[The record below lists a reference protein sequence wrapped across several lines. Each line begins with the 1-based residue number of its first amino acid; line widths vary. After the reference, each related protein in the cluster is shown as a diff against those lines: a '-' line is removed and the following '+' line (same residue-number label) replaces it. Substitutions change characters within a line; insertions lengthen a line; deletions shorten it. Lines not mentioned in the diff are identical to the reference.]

1 MAGKKYSRATL
12 CPRAPEQETVSRAVP
27 ATVQCVGGEGIVSDE
42 TRPKL
47 LLDPKA
53 EHMTAGPKPFD
64 AAREDAV
71 LKREEQAQARE
82 GAAKVREE
90 LASLREAAICA
101 QEEAARSKM
110 NNEAVRMDQLRE
122 ANENLVIATVHSQET
137 IEAAERV
144 SRQQEHFLAML
155 AHELRNPLAPIV
167 NALAVLHQVPTPE
180 LSVTWGHDIIKR
192 QVDHITRL
200 LDDLLDVSRLTTGK
214 IVLQKAPVAV
224 KSFMV
229 GAVEVVESLVQSR
242 GQHLKLDIPDEV
254 LVVDGDPVRLVQV
267 FSNLLN
273 NAVKYT
279 PIDGNIAFSAARRGD
294 SVVLRV
300 ADDGCGI
307 AAEALPDVFNL
318 FTQEGRSLARA
329 DGGLGIGLSIVRGMV
344 EMHGGSV
351 TANSLGPGEGS
362 EFLVTLPLVH
372 SNASEAGRGAD
383 AISPLLAIHVRVV
396 LIDDN
401 VDASESLKMLLQ
413 LTGCEVS
420 CALDGIAGVALVHAN
435 RPQIVLCDIG
445 LPGMGGYEVIAQ
457 LRKEMSSMPR
467 MIALTGY
474 GQSGDRA
481 RSIAAGFDHHLVKPV
496 DPDALLRLLA
506 EEAERFSST

>member
-1 MAGKKYSRATL
+1 MAKKRSRAML
-12 CPRAPEQETVSRAVP
+12 CPRAPGQETVDHAIL
-27 ATVQCVGGEGIVSDE
+27 ATVQRAGREKIVSNE
-42 TRPKL
+42 TRPKPL
-47 LLDPKA
+47 LELKAVHMGAEPRPVDP
-53 EHMTAGPKPFD
+53 
-64 AAREDAV
+64 AREDAV
-71 LKREEQAQARE
+71 SKREEQALARE
-82 GAAKVREE
+82 GAVKIREE
-90 LASLREAAICA
+90 HASQREAAICA

-110 NNEAVRMDQLRE
+110 KNEAVRMDQLRE
-122 ANENLVIATVHSQET
+122 ANENLVIATLHSQEA

-144 SRQQEHFLAML
+144 SRHQEHFLAML

-180 LSVTWGHDIIKR
+180 PSVTWGHDIIKR
-192 QVDHITRL
+192 QVAHITRL

-224 KSFMV
+224 KDFMA
-229 GAVEVVESLVQSR
+229 GAVEVVQSLVRNRS
-242 GQHLKLDIPDEV
+242 QHLKLDIPDEI

-279 PIDGNIAFSAARRGD
+279 PIDGNISFSAARRGD

-307 AAEALPDVFNL
+307 AAEALPDIFNL
-318 FTQEGRSLARA
+318 FAQEGRSLGRA

-351 TANSLGPGEGS
+351 TASSRGPGEGC
-362 EFLVTLPLVH
+362 EFLVMLPLVH
-372 SNASEAGRGAD
+372 GNASEAGRGGD
-383 AISPLLAIHVRVV
+383 ARAPLLAIHVRVV

-401 VDASESLKMLLQ
+401 VDASDSLSALLQ
-413 LTGCEVS
+413 LTGCDVS
-420 CALDGIAGVALVHAN
+420 CALDGLVGVALVHAN
-435 RPQIVLCDIG
+435 RPQIVICDIG

-457 LRKEMSSMPR
+457 LRKKMSPMPR

-474 GQSGDRA
+474 GQAEDRA

-496 DPDALLRLLA
+496 DPEALLRLLA
-506 EEAERFSST
+506 EEAERLSST